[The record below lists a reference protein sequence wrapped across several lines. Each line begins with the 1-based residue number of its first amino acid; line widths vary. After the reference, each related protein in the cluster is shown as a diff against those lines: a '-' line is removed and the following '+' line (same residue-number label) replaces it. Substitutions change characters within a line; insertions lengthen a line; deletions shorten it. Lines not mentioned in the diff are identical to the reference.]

1 MMQFIEWYNAILK
14 QWLYVSHRYSRTISA
29 LANTILEARGDLLNL
44 TLMAFAGLL
53 GFGAIGTVI
62 YGPAIDIYRTL
73 PYSVMN
79 LVVSIMGKFD
89 FMEHTQTGG
98 LPAQVFLLI
107 YLLCGMV
114 LLLDIFITLLNEFLS
129 AVKSSGDNANP
140 DEEVIDYLIQNIK
153 DFFFN
158 VERNTEIPS
167 KETKPKL
174 PSDIFT
180 PPWYPYIKP
189 NPNKFKVIKMSD

>member
-1 MMQFIEWYNAILK
+1 MQLLEKQSRYNDNIIFN
-14 QWLYVSHRYSRTISA
+14 RYSRTIFA

-44 TLMAFAGLL
+44 TMLAFAGLL

-62 YGPAIDIYRTL
+62 YGSVMQVYRTL

-79 LVVSIMGKFD
+79 LVVAIMGKFD
-89 FMEHTQTGG
+89 FMEHTKTGG

-114 LLLDIFITLLNEFLS
+114 VLLDIFITLLNEFLS
-129 AVKSSGDNANP
+129 AVKSSNNAHP

-158 VERNTEIPS
+158 VDKSDEIPS
-167 KETKPKL
+167 KEATTKEPSESFIPPWYLPTKPNPCKPKL
-174 PSDIFT
+174 
-180 PPWYPYIKP
+180 
-189 NPNKFKVIKMSD
+189 IKMSD